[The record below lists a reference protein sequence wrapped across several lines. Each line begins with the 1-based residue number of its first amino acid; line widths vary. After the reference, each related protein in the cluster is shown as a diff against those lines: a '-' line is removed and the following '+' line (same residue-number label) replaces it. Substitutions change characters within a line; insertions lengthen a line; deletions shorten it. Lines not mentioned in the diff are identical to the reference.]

1 MAVTPPVGGGGG
13 VVNGGGGITEMKAMM
28 DQMNQ
33 QATERSLLN
42 MQDQGEKEKIQ
53 AVNTAAKA
61 GHDTNAEINRNLK

>member
-1 MAVTPPVGGGGG
+1 
-13 VVNGGGGITEMKAMM
+13 
-28 DQMNQ
+28 
-33 QATERSLLN
+33 

>member
-1 MAVTPPVGGGGG
+1 MAVPPAAGGGAA
-13 VVNGGGGITEMKAMM
+13 NGGGGTADMKAMM

-61 GHDTNAEINRNLK
+61 GHDENAEINRNLK